1 MINNFNKIALI
12 YDSETGNTERIAYL
26 IKDNMTD
33 YQIDIFS
40 ARDISITHFAEY
52 DAFIL
57 GTPTWRKGYLA
68 VHWADFFNDF
78 SRIDFRGK
86 TVALFGVGDQEC
98 FNRTFLDGMG
108 QLAEVV
114 VANRANIIGK
124 WSTKGYYHDFS
135 LADNGDGYFM
145 GLGLDESNQAEQT
158 EERVIEWT
166 KQISSELNAQALL
179 LCEEFNR
186 I

>member
-1 MINNFNKIALI
+1 MRNNSNRIALI

-33 YQIDIFS
+33 YQVDVFS
-40 ARDISITHFAEY
+40 ARDISIAHFAEY
-52 DAFIL
+52 DFFIL

-68 VHWADFFNDF
+68 VHWADFFDDF
-78 SRIDFRGK
+78 SRIDFKGK
-86 TVALFGVGDQEC
+86 TIALFGVGDQEC

-108 QLAEVV
+108 QLAGVV
-114 VANRANIIGK
+114 VSNHANLIGK
-124 WSTKGYYHDFS
+124 WPTEGYYHDFS

-158 EERVIEWT
+158 EVRVIGWT
-166 KQISSELNAQALL
+166 KQISSELQAQALL
-179 LCEEFNR
+179 
-186 I
+186 